1 MSRTWHPRRP
11 SDERERR
18 APKSGNEKKR
28 ALYSFKRING
38 VTTSSDDGDR
48 ESASAE

>member
-1 MSRTWHPRRP
+1 MSRTWHARRP

-18 APKSGNEKKR
+18 APKADDKRKR